1 MTHYETLGIPPS
13 LLSAYIGKL
22 KSHDWN
28 FEFADDSKTWR
39 SGKKSLALLK
49 ATQASLDPT
58 GEIWNQHAPADHKI
72 APSPQP

>member
-1 MTHYETLGIPPS
+1 MTLNQTS
-13 LLSAYIGKL
+13 TLLSAYIGKL

-49 ATQASLDPT
+49 AAQASLDPT